1 MENYNSFLPDEML
14 NKLNRSL
21 DTFYLKIREIIEN
34 KSLASQQKEAE
45 IKKLY
50 DSSFENIDGIEKSDD
65 YIKDL
70 LQNINNYS
78 NGKIDDK
85 ELFFNLEKHKEDT
98 RSAILINY
106 ENTFLA
112 TQRKEETEKTKQTLK
127 ELFPNSNVDNLNQ
140 VQLTEITNDLENPYT
155 ATLSEKTLEDLNLPR
170 KDAEKIKVQYKY
182 KVEGKITSGIGDL
195 DTFLGI
201 IQPGLNLILK
211 TGAKL
216 VYEGIIDPSE
226 KVFFGNEELGI
237 KSFYQS
243 WAEQTGNLK
252 KDYDFLH
259 KFGDMPADDTFKYA
273 QSVKKTENHVATYW
287 QNKII
292 EQINKNRETTYKNN
306 ISQYNQNYNRIV
318 SNLLNDENTSQA
330 LKDSIKNTD
339 DITKLKVFPLLDSI
353 SQEDKDLLMNK
364 PAEVQKFTGNPFD
377 KTKDITETQQA
388 LQEIIKQ
395 VISETREKDSEG
407 KPVAKATDAGKSA
420 LNSIMHLTDLFNK
433 EDSPEF
439 KGKFSDLIEYYK
451 NGYLKNYGKLI
462 ENSDYFEYQSSEE
475 AKNAEFMDQLKA
487 MVGNSK

>member
-1 MENYNSFLPDEML
+1 
-14 NKLNRSL
+14 
-21 DTFYLKIREIIEN
+21 
-34 KSLASQQKEAE
+34 
-45 IKKLY
+45 
-50 DSSFENIDGIEKSDD
+50 
-65 YIKDL
+65 
-70 LQNINNYS
+70 
-78 NGKIDDK
+78 
-85 ELFFNLEKHKEDT
+85 
-98 RSAILINY
+98 
-106 ENTFLA
+106 
-112 TQRKEETEKTKQTLK
+112 
-127 ELFPNSNVDNLNQ
+127 
-140 VQLTEITNDLENPYT
+140 
-155 ATLSEKTLEDLNLPR
+155 
-170 KDAEKIKVQYKY
+170 
-182 KVEGKITSGIGDL
+182 
-195 DTFLGI
+195 
-201 IQPGLNLILK
+201 
-211 TGAKL
+211 
-216 VYEGIIDPSE
+216 
-226 KVFFGNEELGI
+226 
-237 KSFYQS
+237 
-243 WAEQTGNLK
+243 
-252 KDYDFLH
+252 
-259 KFGDMPADDTFKYA
+259 MPEDDTFKYA